1 MLFTKLLQKGVPEIY
16 IRLLMV
22 MYENQIVN
30 VKWNGLLSY
39 TFTMKNGV
47 KQGAVLSALLF
58 CVYVDALFKILRKKR
73 TGCWINNNYIGIL
86 GYADDIFLLSP
97 TRDGLQEM
105 VKPCDDYATHHNLTF
120 STNSDYRKCK
130 TKCLAFLKNTRNLKN
145 IQLGKIELPWVQS
158 TKHLGNKIMT
168 TSKWNG
174 TRCPGKKSSVY
185 QQE

>member
-1 MLFTKLLQKGVPEIY
+1 
-16 IRLLMV
+16 
-22 MYENQIVN
+22 
-30 VKWNGLLSY
+30 
-39 TFTMKNGV
+39 MKNGV

-73 TGCWINNNYIGIL
+73 TGCWINSNYIGIL

-97 TRDGLQEM
+97 TRDGIQEM
-105 VKPCDDYATHHNLTF
+105 VKTCNDFATQHDLTF

-130 TKCLAFLKNTRNLKN
+130 TKCLAFLKNTRNLRN

-168 TSKWNG
+168 TSNG
-174 TRCPGKKSSVY
+174 TRSARIMSCCKSSTLHIHRHL
-185 QQE
+185 